1 MKRRLALLLAAL
13 LAGGANAGWA
23 QIGDCPALARDPSS
37 LKVVLGDVTTP
48 GGAAQGDE
56 IRRSLT
62 FKLQTSAEALALTE
76 GERKLRAAVCTGHKP
91 QDETEFNQG
100 TVEELSRLGVVLEVW
115 GSVVPAPDAPAQR
128 EARLNFAVVSLL
140 RFEPV
145 QPGFHDVVYPTTG
158 AGTLGVLRDNVE
170 LEALATLAAAIR
182 YRRDGGVDA
191 AARALCEALS
201 HLTRSAQ
208 GADAIR
214 RPRWTALRDYAL
226 KSRAALVAAALQPD
240 AAPSRL
246 KITGDRG
253 CPQ

>member
-1 MKRRLALLLAAL
+1 VTRRAAIVIAAL
-13 LAGGANAGWA
+13 LAAAGACRA
-23 QIGDCPALARDPSS
+23 QIGDCPALARDPTSF
-37 LKVVLGDVTTP
+37 KVVLGEVSAP

-56 IRRSLT
+56 IRRSLS
-62 FKLQTSAEALALTE
+62 FKLQTSAEALALSE

-91 QDETEFNQG
+91 QDQTEFNAS
-100 TVEELSRLGVVLEVW
+100 TVEDLSRLGVVLEVW
-115 GSVVPAPDAPAQR
+115 GSVAPAPEAPAQR

-145 QPGFHDVVYPTTG
+145 QPGFYDVVYPTTG

-182 YRRDGGVDA
+182 YRRDGSVDA
-191 AARALCEALS
+191 AARALCEAQA
-201 HLTRSAQ
+201 HLARSAQ
-208 GADAIR
+208 HADAAR
-214 RPRWTALRDYAL
+214 RARWTALRDYAL
-226 KSRAALVAAALQPD
+226 KSRAELVAAAQRPD
-240 AAPSRL
+240 AAPSKL